1 MQSVLE
7 NAYPA
12 DIGAGI
18 VLILEYLCVELG
30 SLIPEI
36 SENILSLNV
45 FLESNGL
52 KKNLFVNVLATLG
65 FQECNISV
73 PLQF

>member
-1 MQSVLE
+1 MQCYLEVQMSEVWFRYLQSVLG
-7 NAYPA
+7 NAYQA

-18 VLILEYLCVELG
+18 VLILEHLCVELG

-52 KKNLFVNVLATLG
+52 NK
-65 FQECNISV
+65 I
-73 PLQF
+73 